1 MDFNINTMSWGGRSQ
16 KLFSQLNLG
25 TKVALLVSTILVVVS
40 LVGTALFVKIQFQ
53 TFESDALRGAT
64 VALTLLESLHTE
76 TMLHRT
82 NQEDKY
88 TTIRNLNSI
97 MNRVEMNSNKLNLWL
112 VQGPKIIEFQKRNN
126 RYVEP
131 PQDDIDRQVM
141 STGKPVQKM
150 RSDNV
155 FRLTWPVIMGQGMA
169 SDTKCLT
176 CHNETMGIHNDDIIG
191 AYSVAF
197 NVTNARHRLNKES
210 TNAIALAILASTL
223 IAISTALFLNKIA
236 GRPLTEMTGLMRRLA
251 NDDLDVKIPEH
262 NRSDEIGE
270 MARAL
275 QVFRKNTIRRHTA
288 EAESHTSEVYLNS
301 VVKSMLNGLIVIDAQ
316 GIVQSYNPAAA
327 RIFLYEEGE
336 VLGQNVSM
344 LMPEPDHSQHDQYL
358 SRYLSDAKP
367 HIIGSGREVKG
378 KRKNGDVFPMELSVN
393 EIKIGS
399 KHMFVGTINDITEHN
414 KMTEAL
420 VDSEGRFRDFAQA
433 ASDWFWET
441 DENLNFTYIS
451 EQFFRLSKIRKEDII
466 GQHLFK
472 VISENSGSDASKD
485 ILQESIDITEV
496 FHDFSYDIK
505 GRDGSLSYV
514 SLNGMPYFSEEGIF
528 CGYRGTGTDITKRK
542 TAEMQLLA
550 AKEDAESASKAKSD
564 FLANMSH
571 ELRTPLNAIIGF
583 SETMSSGIV
592 GEVENETHRE
602 YTKHIFESGI
612 HLLALINT
620 ILDLSRIESGKMSL
634 RPEKIDLPEFLR
646 ELVNSVE
653 PLMKKNNNKLS
664 LDMANNIGSIH
675 SDPVAL
681 TQILLNLLD
690 NAGKFT
696 THGKIS
702 LSVEHTTEPLVDS
715 VTFTITDSGIGMS
728 EVQME
733 KLFHPFSQG
742 DSMISKVYG
751 GTGLGLSICRR
762 ICDMMGGEI
771 SVESTLDVGSVFTV
785 TIPVSFENQQNSDD
799 SI

>member
-1 MDFNINTMSWGGRSQ
+1 
-16 KLFSQLNLG
+16 
-25 TKVALLVSTILVVVS
+25 
-40 LVGTALFVKIQFQ
+40 
-53 TFESDALRGAT
+53 
-64 VALTLLESLHTE
+64 
-76 TMLHRT
+76 
-82 NQEDKY
+82 
-88 TTIRNLNSI
+88 
-97 MNRVEMNSNKLNLWL
+97 
-112 VQGPKIIEFQKRNN
+112 
-126 RYVEP
+126 
-131 PQDDIDRQVM
+131 
-141 STGKPVQKM
+141 
-150 RSDNV
+150 
-155 FRLTWPVIMGQGMA
+155 
-169 SDTKCLT
+169 
-176 CHNETMGIHNDDIIG
+176 
-191 AYSVAF
+191 
-197 NVTNARHRLNKES
+197 
-210 TNAIALAILASTL
+210 
-223 IAISTALFLNKIA
+223 
-236 GRPLTEMTGLMRRLA
+236 
-251 NDDLDVKIPEH
+251 
-262 NRSDEIGE
+262 
-270 MARAL
+270 
-275 QVFRKNTIRRHTA
+275 
-288 EAESHTSEVYLNS
+288 
-301 VVKSMLNGLIVIDAQ
+301 
-316 GIVQSYNPAAA
+316 
-327 RIFLYEEGE
+327 
-336 VLGQNVSM
+336 
-344 LMPEPDHSQHDQYL
+344 
-358 SRYLSDAKP
+358 
-367 HIIGSGREVKG
+367 
-378 KRKNGDVFPMELSVN
+378 
-393 EIKIGS
+393 
-399 KHMFVGTINDITEHN
+399 
-414 KMTEAL
+414 
-420 VDSEGRFRDFAQA
+420 
-433 ASDWFWET
+433 
-441 DENLNFTYIS
+441 
-451 EQFFRLSKIRKEDII
+451 
-466 GQHLFK
+466 
-472 VISENSGSDASKD
+472 
-485 ILQESIDITEV
+485 
-496 FHDFSYDIK
+496 
-505 GRDGSLSYV
+505 
-514 SLNGMPYFSEEGIF
+514 
-528 CGYRGTGTDITKRK
+528 
-542 TAEMQLLA
+542 MQLLA

-612 HLLALINT
+612 HLLGLINT